1 MSRAMGDQSA
11 IRQNARNNGTASSD
25 DSRTRQNLNNPAPYR
40 DVNNQDHIW
49 LSTFLAFRKDMDM
62 EENTGNRDF
71 CPKVQVGEWDRPKGD
86 DT

>member
-11 IRQNARNNGTASSD
+11 IRQNARNNGTPSSD
-25 DSRTRQNLNNPAPYR
+25 DSRTRQNLNNTALYR

-49 LSTFLAFRKDMDM
+49 LSIFLPFRKDMDM
-62 EENTGNRDF
+62 EENTGNKDL